1 MAQPQDTPFKKRY
14 PTLEQNEVLNA
25 SARAVLVNA
34 LAGTGKTTT
43 LAIKAADLIRTK
55 GASRILML
63 AYSEAGLAA
72 IAQRLETLV
81 SPIPRQVQIM
91 TVEQLCAS
99 VLKAQGDALVC
110 ISEPLQR
117 NLLIRQAHAALLQE
131 PPQDFQHDT
140 PAEVADF
147 LSRDLDVQAFMDFEA
162 LAKQRLLLRDLEDSG
177 LGALAYCQERELDYG
192 LYQLF
197 VRYERLRRGLN
208 NEPLFYAPGD
218 CTYEVAQQLVEL
230 DFSEAYA
237 PLQGRFDAVLFDE
250 LQDLDEAAMRVLR
263 ALVQGGNGIFVGAGD
278 FNQHILPGAFS
289 VFGNSLARIRQEL
302 PADTQVVAINTTY
315 RFGNAICQGLNPL
328 FEVAFSAHYATKPAW
343 FERRSYADDEDCAR
357 QLLAIHEAVR
367 TQSPPPQT
375 STQAATQAATQGS
388 GTAGAH
394 TPRNASPAS
403 LHVILRSP
411 EDSVLLEWLFAHEGV
426 HYACKGMKR
435 FYQRRETALVLAIF
449 WAMQGCSAHVRL
461 TQGIVSSAIEGLLR
475 YVRRASL
482 PDQDVLANGSFD
494 MLALAGDSP
503 VEIDTRAVAAE
514 MIDKQDLMRRFLVR
528 ASFNPTAAVASPV
541 CEQLLALPAQVCAD
555 AGQLCRHPLIQQ
567 FFAQAPISPDE
578 MRTCQDSLQA
588 LARICAG
595 ISVDEFLG
603 RIALMVHTSIQQ
615 HHHNERPS
623 LELLTVERC
632 KGHEYDHVAVPFVER
647 GRFPRSVARHD
658 AYRERNMLYVATT
671 RARKHLWLLES
682 DKRPVSPGPV

>member
-1 MAQPQDTPFKKRY
+1 MALPQDLNFKKRY
-14 PTLEQNEVLNA
+14 PTLEQNAVLNTTA
-25 SARAVLVNA
+25 SAVLVSA

-43 LAIKAADLIRTK
+43 LAIKAADLIRTR

-72 IAQRLETLV
+72 IAQRLDTLV
-81 SPIPRQVQIM
+81 SPTPRQVQIM
-91 TVEQLCAS
+91 TVEQLCAT
-99 VLKAQGDALVC
+99 VLQSQGDAMVR
-110 ISEPLQR
+110 ITEPLQR
-117 NLLIRQAHAALLQE
+117 HLLIRQAYTALLQD
-131 PPQDFQHDT
+131 PPHDFQQDL
-140 PAEVADF
+140 PPEVADF

-162 LAKQRLLLRDLEDSG
+162 LAKQRLLLRDLQDSN
-177 LGALAYCQERELDYG
+177 LGALAYCQENELDYG

-230 DFSEAYA
+230 DFSEAFA

-263 ALVQGGNGIFVGAGD
+263 TLVQGGNGLFVGAGD

-302 PADTQVVAINTTY
+302 PADTQVVTIHTTY

-328 FEVAFSAHYATKPAW
+328 FDVAFSAHYASKPAW
-343 FERRSYADDEDCAR
+343 FERRSYVDDADCAR

-367 TQSPPPQT
+367 REQAQT
-375 STQAATQAATQGS
+375 STTGNS
-388 GTAGAH
+388 
-394 TPRNASPAS
+394 TPDNRTPAS

-411 EDSVLLEWLFAHEGV
+411 EDSVLLEWMFAHEGV

-435 FYQRRETALVLAIF
+435 FYQRRETALVLCIL
-449 WAMQGCSAHVRL
+449 WALQGCSAHVRL

-475 YVRRASL
+475 TVRRASQ
-482 PDQDVLANGSFD
+482 PDQDVLANGVFD
-494 MLALAGDSP
+494 MQALAGDSP
-503 VEIDTRAVAAE
+503 VEIDTRAVAAQL
-514 MIDKQDLMRRFLVR
+514 IDQQDLMRRFLVR
-528 ASFNPTAAVASPV
+528 ASFNPTAPVASPV
-541 CEQLLALPAQVCAD
+541 CEQLLALPAEVCAD
-555 AGQLCRHPLIQQ
+555 AGQLCGHPLIQQ
-567 FFAQAPISPDE
+567 FFAQAPISPE
-578 MRTCQDSLQA
+578 ELRTCQDSLQA
-588 LARICAG
+588 LARICTG

-603 RIALMVHTSIQQ
+603 RVALMAQTGIQQ
-615 HHHNERPS
+615 HQHKERPS
-623 LELLTVERC
+623 LQLLTVERS
-632 KGHEYDHVAVPFVER
+632 KGHEYENVAVPFVER

-658 AYRERNMLYVATT
+658 AYRERNMLYVAMT
-671 RARKHLWLLES
+671 RASKRLWLLES

>member
-1 MAQPQDTPFKKRY
+1 MALPQDPSFKKRY
-14 PTLEQNEVLNA
+14 PTLEQNAVLNTTA
-25 SARAVLVNA
+25 SAVLVSA

-72 IAQRLETLV
+72 IAQRLEALV
-81 SPIPRQVQIM
+81 STIPRQVQIM

-99 VLKAQGDALVC
+99 VLKAQGDALV
-110 ISEPLQR
+110 SVTEPLQR
-117 NLLIRQAHAALLQE
+117 NLLIRQAHTALQQD
-131 PPQDFQHDT
+131 PAQDFQHDM
-140 PAEVADF
+140 PPEVADF

-162 LAKQRLLLRDLEDSG
+162 LAKQQLLLRDLDDSG

-218 CTYEVAQQLVEL
+218 CTYEVAQQLIEL
-230 DFSEAYA
+230 DFNAPFA

-263 ALVQGGNGIFVGAGD
+263 TLVQGGNGIFVGAGD

-328 FEVAFSAHYATKPAW
+328 FDVAFAAHYASKPAW

-357 QLLAIHEAVR
+357 QLLAIHESVLK
-367 TQSPPPQT
+367 TQHAASSSHT
-375 STQAATQAATQGS
+375 SNI
-388 GTAGAH
+388 AGNK
-394 TPRNASPAS
+394 TPAGKAPAS
-403 LHVILRSP
+403 SATPATLHVILRSP

-449 WAMQGCSAHVRL
+449 WGMQGCGAHVRL

-475 YVRRASL
+475 YVRRASQ
-482 PDQDVLANGSFD
+482 PDQDVLANGVFD
-494 MLALAGDSP
+494 MQALAGDSP
-503 VEIDTRAVAAE
+503 VEIDTRAVAVGLV
-514 MIDKQDLMRRFLVR
+514 DQQDLMRRFLVR
-528 ASFNPTAAVASPV
+528 ASFDPHAPVASAL
-541 CEQLLALPAQVCAD
+541 CEQLLALPASVCAD
-555 AGQLCRHPLIQQ
+555 AGQLCGHPLIQQ

-578 MRTCQDSLQA
+578 LRTCQDSLQA
-588 LARICAG
+588 LARICSG

-603 RIALMVHTSIQQ
+603 RVALMVQTSIQQ
-615 HHHNERPS
+615 HQHNERPS
-623 LELLTVERC
+623 LELLTVERS

-658 AYRERNMLYVATT
+658 AYRERNMLYVAMT
-671 RARKHLWLLES
+671 RARQRLWLLES